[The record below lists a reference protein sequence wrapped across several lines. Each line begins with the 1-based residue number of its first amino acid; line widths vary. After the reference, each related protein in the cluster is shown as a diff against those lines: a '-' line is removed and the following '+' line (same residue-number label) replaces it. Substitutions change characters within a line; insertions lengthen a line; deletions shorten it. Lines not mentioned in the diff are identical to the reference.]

1 MDRLSPRFRA
11 AAVLVSLAAALAPA
25 RAVAGTSP
33 ARHRSEVE
41 RRFGIRPVAL
51 RASGGGW
58 LLDLRYRVVDAEK
71 ARAVFDAKA
80 RPVLIDRRTGG
91 RLGVPEDEK
100 LGALRSSPRARP
112 EAGKQ
117 YFVLFRNPGR
127 AIGRGAHV
135 DVLLGRCTLRDL
147 VVE

>member
-1 MDRLSPRFRA
+1 MDRVSPRFLV
-11 AAVLVSLAAALAPA
+11 AAVLASLTAALAPA
-25 RAVAGTSP
+25 VALAGTSG
-33 ARHRSEVE
+33 ARPRTEIE

-51 RASGGGW
+51 RSSGGGW

-80 RPVLIDRRTGG
+80 KPVLIDRRTGG

-100 LGALRSSPRARP
+100 LGALRSSPRTRP
-112 EAGKQ
+112 EVGKL

-135 DVLLGRCTLRDL
+135 DVLLGRCALRDL